1 MKHTDFQHFYV
12 NPANVQGRR
21 LRIDGDEFH
30 HAVKVLRRREGE
42 VLIAV
47 DGQGA
52 LYSGVIESIEKD
64 ALLLRIL
71 AKEVEVGEPRL
82 KLTLA
87 LSPLKGDHFDL
98 AVEKG
103 TELGVTVFQPIVCE
117 RSIAGV
123 EPRLSRWHH
132 KALTAMKQCGRSRCP
147 TVNRAVAF
155 DDFFAE
161 PFEFVL
167 IAHEDADTP
176 ISAYRDNLR
185 SAVAAAVLIGP
196 EGGFSDREFHLAVER
211 GAKPLS
217 LGNRR
222 LRSETAALA
231 AAVQV
236 MSTAGEL

>member
-1 MKHTDFQHFYV
+1 MKRTDFQHFYV
-12 NPANVQGRR
+12 NPANVQPGR

-30 HAVKVLRRREGE
+30 HAVKVLRKRPGDA
-42 VLIAV
+42 LTAV

-52 LYSGVIESIEKD
+52 LYYGVIESIEKD
-64 ALLLRIL
+64 AVVLNIL
-71 AKEVEVGEPRL
+71 AKEIDVGEPRL

-98 AVEKG
+98 AVEKA
-103 TELGVTVFQPIVCE
+103 TELGVTTFQPIVCE

-123 EPRLSRWHH
+123 ESRLGRWRH
-132 KALTAMKQCGRSRCP
+132 KALTAMKQCGRSVCP
-147 TVNRAVAF
+147 TVKRAVPF
-155 DDFFAE
+155 EDLFAE
-161 PFEFVL
+161 PFELVL

-176 ISAYRDNLR
+176 IGAYRDDLR
-185 SAVAAAVLIGP
+185 STVAVLIGP
-196 EGGFSDREFHLAVER
+196 EGGFSDREFNFALEH

-231 AAVQV
+231 ATVQV
-236 MSTAGEL
+236 MSAAKEI